1 MFDFLKK
8 KAKSQN
14 VAWVEV
20 YAVADGE
27 FLPIEEVEDPV
38 FSQKMMG
45 GGYAVL
51 PDDGTIYSP
60 LSGKVSNVF
69 PTKHAIGFEAGE
81 KLEVLLHMGID
92 TVELDGDPFEVFV
105 TEEQKVAQHDQVA
118 EVDLA
123 ELAEK
128 GKNEAMIVVFTN
140 EGEAVDHIEWTLDQ
154 RQAVSAGDLVAKVF
168 LK

>member
-8 KAKSQN
+8 KVKSKN
-14 VAWVEV
+14 VEWIEV
-20 YAVADGE
+20 YAVATGE

-45 GGYAVL
+45 EGYAIL
-51 PDDGTIYSP
+51 PEGGTIYSP

-92 TVELDGDPFEVFV
+92 TVELEGDPFQVFV
-105 TEEQKVAQHDQVA
+105 TEEQGVSQHDQVA
-118 EVDLA
+118 EVDL
-123 ELAEK
+123 EKLAEK
-128 GKNEAMIVVFTN
+128 EKNEAMIVILTN
-140 EGEAVDHIEWTLDQ
+140 EDDAVDQIEWMLDQ
-154 RQAVSAGDLVAKVF
+154 RQAVSVGDLVAKVF